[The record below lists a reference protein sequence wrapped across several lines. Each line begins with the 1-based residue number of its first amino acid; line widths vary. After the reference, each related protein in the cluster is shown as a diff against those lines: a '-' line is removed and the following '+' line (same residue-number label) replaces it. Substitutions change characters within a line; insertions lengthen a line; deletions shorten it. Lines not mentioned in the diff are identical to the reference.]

1 MSFNNLNYVIIEAEY
16 LEYVDF
22 SKVKEDSPDTL
33 RYSLDGRKFF
43 VKYEGEQ
50 PEFVYSITKDAIGLD
65 EYNHAEIIEILE
77 GPEWTTGR
85 DPD

>member
-1 MSFNNLNYVIIEAEY
+1 MNYVIIETNY
-16 LEYVDF
+16 LEYVNF
-22 SKVKEDSPDTL
+22 SEVKENSPDTL
-33 RYSLDGRKFF
+33 RYSLDGKKFF

-50 PEFVYSITKDAIGLD
+50 PEFVYSITRDAIGLD
-65 EYNHAEIIEILE
+65 EYNHTEIIEILE

>member
-1 MSFNNLNYVIIEAEY
+1 MNYVIIKTEY

-22 SKVKEDSPDTL
+22 SKIKEDSPDTL
-33 RYSLDGRKFF
+33 RYSLDGEYFF

-50 PEFVYSITKDAIGLD
+50 PDFVYSITKDAIGLD
-65 EYNHAEIIEILE
+65 EYNHTEIIKILE
-77 GPEWTTGR
+77 GPEWTTGH

>member
-1 MSFNNLNYVIIEAEY
+1 MNYVIIETNY
-16 LEYVDF
+16 LEYVNF
-22 SKVKEDSPDTL
+22 SEVKEDSPDTL
-33 RYSLDGRKFF
+33 RYSLDGKKFF

-65 EYNHAEIIEILE
+65 EYNHTQIIKLFE